1 MKIDL
6 PYNIGDTLYRVY
18 DNSIIVDTFKIENI
32 MIAKDHIT
40 IFDDSC
46 TMYDSEL
53 IGDVVFLSKVDAE
66 KRIKEL
72 EKINEINNV

>member
-1 MKIDL
+1 
-6 PYNIGDTLYRVY
+6 
-18 DNSIIVDTFKIENI
+18 

-53 IGDVVFLSKVDAE
+53 IGEVVFLSKEDAE
-66 KRIKEL
+66 KRIKEP
-72 EKINEINNV
+72 EK